1 VLGDRKSLGHLF
13 SRKCIVAAAQRAG
26 THHSRSGKARKAQL
40 DASAADAKARE
51 LKQGPP
57 PAVCESRSLVWPALL
72 CGYGVIPGKRQTE
85 GGPMGTETELKFH
98 RLSLLSQLGIP
109 KGAVGNGSRSEL
121 VTTYFDTK
129 KHKLERRGLSL
140 RVRENGGSFVQAV
153 KTTSATS
160 ASRGEWESEVKG
172 ASPDLKKAKDSP
184 LQKLNLRKLRRQLA
198 PVFRTSVHRSTVPV
212 HTRHSEIEIAI
223 DRGRIIAGR
232 RSRPIA
238 ELELELKRGSSTDL
252 FQFAK
257 TIAKRSRAELYLPSK
272 AERGYQLARGEM
284 GTVAHATRIELPNN
298 MSVREA
304 FQIIAHSATS
314 HFSANAT
321 AVRNRESEGVHQMR
335 VGLRR
340 LRAAISVFSEA
351 LSDKHVEEVKAELR
365 WLTNALAPA
374 REIDVFLR
382 ERIRPIARRGKPRRG
397 ALAVTKDFS
406 AKRSAA
412 FNSARA
418 AVNSERFRLLLVSL
432 LEWVE
437 SPHTYSRGA
446 EVAVKQYAADQ
457 LRRRLKKVYKAG
469 RHLEQLPAQA
479 RHKVRI
485 RAKKIRYALDFFGTV
500 FPSQRKAIVRLA
512 RALKQIQEALGALN
526 DFAAHRR
533 LATES
538 ALTAPRANRR
548 ARAFVDGIVVG
559 QEEEAANAL
568 MKEALQ
574 GVAKLQKLNVF

>member
-1 VLGDRKSLGHLF
+1 
-13 SRKCIVAAAQRAG
+13 
-26 THHSRSGKARKAQL
+26 
-40 DASAADAKARE
+40 
-51 LKQGPP
+51 
-57 PAVCESRSLVWPALL
+57 
-72 CGYGVIPGKRQTE
+72 
-85 GGPMGTETELKFH
+85 MGTEIELKFQIPH
-98 RLSLLSQLGIP
+98 RFGPLRQLGIP
-109 KGAVGNGSRSEL
+109 EGAVGRDTRSQL

-129 KHKLERRGLSL
+129 KHKLERRGLL
-140 RVRENGGSFVQAV
+140 VRVRENGGSFVQAV
-153 KTTSATS
+153 KATS
-160 ASRGEWESEVKG
+160 AASVGRGEWESDVKG
-172 ASPDLKKAKDSP
+172 SCPDLKKAKHSP
-184 LQKLNLRKLRRQLA
+184 LQKLNLRKLRRQLV
-198 PVFRTSVHRSTVPV
+198 PVFHTSVHRATVPF
-212 HTRHSEIEIAI
+212 HTRRSEIEIAI

-238 ELELELKRGSSTDL
+238 ELELELKRGSVADL
-252 FQFAK
+252 FRLAK
-257 TIAKRSRAELYLPSK
+257 TIARRSRAELYLPSK
-272 AERGYQLARGEM
+272 AERGYHLSRGET
-284 GTVAHATRIELPNN
+284 GTIPHATPIRLRKS

-304 FQIIAHSATS
+304 FQIIARSTIS
-314 HFSANAT
+314 HFSANAN
-321 AVRNRESEGVHQMR
+321 AVRDRESEGVHQMR

-340 LRAAISVFSEA
+340 LRAAISLFSGA
-351 LSDKHVEEVKAELR
+351 LSERRVEEIKAELR

-374 REIDVFLR
+374 REIDVFVR
-382 ERIRPIARRGKPRRG
+382 ERIRPIARHVRPRRG

-446 EVAVKQYAADQ
+446 EVAVKQYATDQ
-457 LRRRLKKVYKAG
+457 LRRRLKKVYKEG

-485 RAKKIRYALDFFGTV
+485 RTKKIRYALDFFGSV
-500 FPSQRKAIVRLA
+500 FPNQRKAIVRLA
-512 RALKQIQEALGALN
+512 RALKEIQDARGTLN

-533 LATES
+533 LAGES
-538 ALTAPRANRR
+538 ALMAPRANRR